1 MEGHPYTAYADLSA
15 STAVHASQHLVPFA
29 LQAHKH
35 GLSIFRHIPGDGT
48 VTLIGMCSGAV
59 GFGAVAMDQLW
70 VVGISGGSV
79 ERGNLTPDR
88 EAFGDLG
95 SPSGRAEQ
103 MPSGP
108 KMCGDATECGQEP
121 LGMAH
126 RFKAFHRPFTLSG
139 GLVRVLGSIV
149 EVLRAAVDAH
159 ARRRRLDDANRLVG
173 RADGVIFRASA
184 SVPVTDLLVLGRCRG
199 SGNRRTALA
208 TASSSC

>member
-1 MEGHPYTAYADLSA
+1 
-15 STAVHASQHLVPFA
+15 
-29 LQAHKH
+29 
-35 GLSIFRHIPGDGT
+35 
-48 VTLIGMCSGAV
+48 MCSGAV

-95 SPSGRAEQ
+95 SPPGRAEQ

-139 GLVRVLGSIV
+139 GLLRVLGSIV

-159 ARRRRLDDANRLVG
+159 ARRRRLDDANGLVG

>member
-1 MEGHPYTAYADLSA
+1 MVFAAPRILKADTI
-15 STAVHASQHLVPFA
+15 STKPIAP
-29 LQAHKH
+29 
-35 GLSIFRHIPGDGT
+35 GT

-103 MPSGP
+103 MPSAP
-108 KMCGDATECGQEP
+108 KMCRDATECGQEP

-139 GLVRVLGSIV
+139 GLMRVLGSIV
-149 EVLRAAVDAH
+149 QILRLPVGHREHQLSVSDPVAGQ
-159 ARRRRLDDANRLVG
+159 LVG
-173 RADGVIFRASA
+173 HH
-184 SVPVTDLLVLGRCRG
+184 PT
-199 SGNRRTALA
+199 RTIPPPLDQLPQPSLA
-208 TASSSC
+208 R